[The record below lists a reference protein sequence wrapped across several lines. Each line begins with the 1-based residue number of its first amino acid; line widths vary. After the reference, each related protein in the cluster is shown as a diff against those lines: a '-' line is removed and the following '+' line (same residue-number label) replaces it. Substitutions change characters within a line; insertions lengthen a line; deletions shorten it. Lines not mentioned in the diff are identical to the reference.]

1 MTWHYQL
8 MKHTETSDYS
18 WYGVHEF
25 YKENQIPTM
34 DNLPSYFVGGY
45 TANPVEVF
53 GDTPEEVVE
62 QLKAMIKDIEKH
74 GVKDYE

>member
-8 MKHTETSDYS
+8 MKHTEPDGEV

-25 YKENQIPTM
+25 YGTN
-34 DNLPSYFVGGY
+34 SY
-45 TANPVEVF
+45 TANPVPIT
-53 GDTPEEVVE
+53 GDDVNDVKWMLENVLEE
-62 QLKAMIKDIEKH
+62 IEMY

>member
-8 MKHTETSDYS
+8 MKHMPTSDYS

-25 YKENQIPTM
+25 HKENQVPAM
-34 DNLPSYFVGGY
+34 GNLPSYLVGGY
-45 TANPVEVF
+45 TANPVEIF
-53 GDTPEEVVE
+53 GDTPDEVVE
-62 QLKAMIKDIEKH
+62 QLKAMIKDIEKY